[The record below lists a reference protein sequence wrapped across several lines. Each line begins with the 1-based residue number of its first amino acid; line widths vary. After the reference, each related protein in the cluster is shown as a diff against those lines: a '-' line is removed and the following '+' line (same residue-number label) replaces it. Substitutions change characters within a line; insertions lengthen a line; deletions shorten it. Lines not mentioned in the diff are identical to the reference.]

1 MRDFRS
7 KVLCGERRAGS
18 QGIAGSGSELHG
30 NKSFCKGLMSQTFFE
45 ALESDRLAPIPY
57 ILLSL
62 FGGGGEGVRRERE
75 REKIRHPLDT
85 QI

>member
-57 ILLSL
+57 ILAE
-62 FGGGGEGVRRERE
+62 FVGGGGGGPEGERKGE
-75 REKIRHPLDT
+75 NKTPP
-85 QI
+85 